1 MAIRRPKAYCP
12 ACEAEVEVYSDG
24 IGAPG
29 HPWRCGNCFQG
40 FTDEQLTRLESVQKN
55 LDLHEAKR
63 QELLN
68 QALTGGNSAHPAKN
82 R

>member
-12 ACEAEVEVYSDG
+12 ACEAQVEMYSDG

-40 FTDEQLTRLESVQKN
+40 FDEQQLERLEKVQTE
-55 LDLHEAKR
+55 LEQHELER
-63 QELLN
+63 QKILN
-68 QALTGGNSAHPAKN
+68 DALRG
-82 R
+82 